1 MADKEIKKIREYLTQ
16 LKLKLL
22 EYGIRAV
29 WATSYRLTLRVKT
42 AQGGVSIR
50 PNRIII
56 DYNMTVTNAK
66 KLATILKKI
75 DKLNGQTQTT
85 RSDCFDSQ

>member
-42 AQGGVSIR
+42 A
-50 PNRIII
+50 
-56 DYNMTVTNAK
+56 
-66 KLATILKKI
+66 
-75 DKLNGQTQTT
+75 
-85 RSDCFDSQ
+85 